1 MGNDILSQDEIN
13 ALLDG
18 VKSGEIDTNAKSLSA
33 DGEAHTFDFAQQDR
47 IVRGR
52 LPTLE
57 MVNDRFARYFRAN
70 LFNVM
75 RKSPEVSVLGVKMS
89 KFSEY
94 IQALKIPTS
103 LNLIHAKPL
112 RGTALLTLDPVL
124 VFTLVDNFFG
134 GDGRFKA
141 KIQGRD
147 FTPTENRVI
156 QIVIREIFAALVE
169 AWTPVIRMSF
179 EFVHSEMNPQ
189 FANIVSPVEA
199 VIVSRFQID
208 LEGGGGEIHIVIPYS
223 MIEPIRDLLDAG
235 VQTDRIERD
244 ERWTSAL
251 REEMMDAELELSS
264 TFVETRI
271 SIGDFVHLRPGD
283 VIPIDLPDLVTVYAE
298 DIPIFRASFGAATGN
313 NAVRLVQPMRRRE
326 RPSLDLKKES
336 P

>member
-1 MGNDILSQDEIN
+1 MSNDILSQDEID

-18 VKSGEIDTNAKSLSA
+18 VKSGEVDINTRAALAS
-33 DGEAHTFDFAQQDR
+33 GEPHSFDFTQQDR

-57 MVNDRFARYFRAN
+57 MINDRFARYFRAG

-75 RKSPEVSVLGVKMS
+75 RKSPDVSVVGVKMA

-94 IQALKIPTS
+94 IQTLSIPTS

-112 RGTALLTLDPVL
+112 RGTALLVLDSVL
-124 VFTLVDNFFG
+124 VFTPVDNFFG
-134 GDGRFKA
+134 GAGRFKG
-141 KIQGRD
+141 KIDGRE

-156 QIVIREIFAALVE
+156 QIVLREVFAALGE
-169 AWTPVIRMSF
+169 AWAPVIRMNF
-179 EFVHSEMNPQ
+179 EFVHAEMNPQ

-199 VIVSRFQID
+199 VIVSKFHVE
-208 LEGGGGEIHIVIPYS
+208 LEGGGGDIHVTIPYS

-283 VIPIDLPDLVTVYAE
+283 VIPIDLPDLVTVFAE
-298 DIPIFRASFGAATGN
+298 EIPVFRASFGAASGN
-313 NAVRLVQPMRRRE
+313 NAVRLVQSIRRRD
-326 RPSLDLKKES
+326 RPNIDLKKET

>member
-1 MGNDILSQDEIN
+1 MGNDVLSQDEIN

-18 VKSGEIDTNAKSLSA
+18 VKSGEVDINARIPA
-33 DGEAHTFDFAQQDR
+33 PPGEATSFDFAQQDR

-57 MVNDRFARYFRAN
+57 MINDRFARYFRAG
-70 LFNVM
+70 LFNVL

-94 IQALKIPTS
+94 IQSLSIPSS

-112 RGTALLTLDPVL
+112 RGTALLVLDPVL
-124 VFTLVDNFFG
+124 VFALVDNFFG
-134 GDGRFKA
+134 GVGRFKG
-141 KIQGRD
+141 KIDGRE

-156 QIVIREIFAALVE
+156 QIVIREIFAALTE
-169 AWTPVIRMSF
+169 AWAPVISMNF

-199 VIVSRFQID
+199 VIVTRFHIE
-208 LEGGGGEIHIVIPYS
+208 LEGGGGDIHITIPYS

-235 VQTDRIERD
+235 VQTDRMEHD
-244 ERWTSAL
+244 ERWAGAL

-264 TFVETRI
+264 TLVETRI
-271 SIGDFVHLRPGD
+271 SIGEFVRLRPGD
-283 VIPIDLPDLVTVYAE
+283 VIPIDLPDAVTVLAE
-298 DIPIFRASFGAATGN
+298 EVPIFRASFGTATGN
-313 NAVRLVQPMRRRE
+313 NAVRLVQPIRRRD
-326 RPSLDLKKES
+326 RSGLDLKKES
-336 P
+336 A